1 MCQVCGDVAA
11 DSTGTAP
18 SGIPAN
24 YQQTFFSEASE
35 ILSIVD
41 PIVKIKMDNKF
52 FDKTESRQA
61 EADDPGNQGT
71 RDYEDPGVPC
81 LQGGAHAPVADIT
94 IAAVP
99 QPRLAGGKV
108 TGE

>member
-71 RDYEDPGVPC
+71 RDYEDPESPASRAVHTHQ
-81 LQGGAHAPVADIT
+81 LQILLLLQCRSRGLLGA
-94 IAAVP
+94 
-99 QPRLAGGKV
+99 R
-108 TGE
+108 

>member
-18 SGIPAN
+18 SGIPSN

-71 RDYEDPGVPC
+71 RDYEDPGGRGTRTSC
-81 LQGGAHAPVADIT
+81 RYYYCCS
-94 IAAVP
+94 AAAEACWGV
-99 QPRLAGGKV
+99 R
-108 TGE
+108 